1 MASTKIES
9 PPNRPEEQKVHNINQ
24 VEMTITN
31 YGTFGQSYSA
41 AGCWWPIGS
50 GENYIFGAGIWFGTI
65 DNGDTLVT
73 NSYIPNNGQH
83 ETECGLWGS
92 NYMASHNVI
101 YMYGDNWPA
110 PADTF
115 PMAPQS
121 HVSHQDSWCCF
132 NDSLP
137 WFHDTEPIGLEFYQT
152 VYVWDVSEIEDIV
165 FFTHEVK
172 NVTDHT
178 LQDCYIAVVT
188 DCDIGGENP
197 TANDRNSGVVARWYV
212 IDSESIFVDNLGY
225 QWQEEPEAGWAAF
238 PGAIG
243 FDLLET
249 PNDIGM
255 TAFKR
260 FTLNVEPLTDPD
272 RYEMLAGYD
281 YLTGLPEPYD
291 TFPSDPDDQR
301 FLISSG
307 PFDLEPD
314 QSATI
319 IFAVLLASW
328 EGMYQTP
335 DTALA
340 LIDKWAQYQY
350 DSGWQ
355 LSAEEN
361 SSPEVSKTS
370 IALSPNPSVGQT
382 KISFTLIK
390 SGMVSLKL
398 YNTVGQ
404 LVHKIVQNDMSA
416 GTYTFAVDTRELTQG
431 SYFLILETPHGTAS
445 RSLVVLR

>member
-1 MASTKIES
+1 MASTKIVE
-9 PPNRPEEQKVHNINQ
+9 PPSRPEQLKVHNINQ
-24 VEMTITN
+24 VEMTISN
-31 YGTFGQSYSA
+31 YGVFGQNLSGS
-41 AGCWWPIGS
+41 GCWWPIGS
-50 GENYIFGAGIWFGTI
+50 GEAYIFGAGLWFGTI

-73 NSYIPNNGQH
+73 NSYIPNNGAH
-83 ETECGLWGS
+83 ETEPGLSGT
-92 NYMASHNVI
+92 NYNDSYNVI

-110 PADTF
+110 PVDTF
-115 PMAPQS
+115 PMAPQD

-152 VYVWDVSEIEDIV
+152 VYVWNVSEIEDIV

-188 DCDIGGENP
+188 DCDVGDEAAAP
-197 TANDRNSGVVARWYV
+197 NDRNSGVVARWYV

-225 QWQEEPEAGWAAF
+225 QWQEDPEAGWAEF
-238 PGAIG
+238 PGVIG

-255 TAFKR
+255 SAFKR
-260 FTLNVEPLTDPD
+260 FTLSIEPLTDPD
-272 RYEMLAGYD
+272 RYETLAGYD
-281 YLTGLPEPYD
+281 FMTGLYEPYD
-291 TFPSDPDDQR
+291 TFPSDPTDQR
-301 FLISSG
+301 FLMSSG

-314 QSATI
+314 QGATL
-319 IFAVLLASW
+319 IFAVLLARW
-328 EGMYQTP
+328 EGIYQTP
-335 DTALA
+335 DSALV
-340 LIDKWAQYQY
+340 LVDKWAQYQY

-355 LSAEEN
+355 LSVGEN
-361 SSPEVSKTS
+361 SSPDIIKTS
-370 IALSPNPSVGQT
+370 VALSPNPCAGNT
-382 KISFTLIK
+382 KISFSLVK
-390 SGMVSLKL
+390 SGVVSLKL

-404 LVHKIVQNDMSA
+404 LVHKLVQSNMSA
-416 GTYTFAVDTRELTQG
+416 GAYTFDVDAGGLAQG
-431 SYFLILETPHGTAS
+431 TYFLILETPYGTVS

>member
-1 MASTKIES
+1 MARTTITE
-9 PPNRPEEQKVHNINQ
+9 PPYRSEEQKVHNINQ

-31 YGTFGQSYSA
+31 YGIFGQSYSA

-73 NSYIPNNGQH
+73 NSYVPNNGAY
-83 ETECGLWGS
+83 ETEPGLWGS
-92 NYMASHNVI
+92 SYMSSHNVI

-110 PADTF
+110 PTDSF
-115 PMAPQS
+115 PMAPQD

-137 WFHDTEPIGLEFYQT
+137 YFHDTEPIGLELYQT

-188 DCDIGGENP
+188 DCDIGNELP
-197 TANDRNSGVVARWYV
+197 TGNDRNSGVVGRWYV
-212 IDSESIFVDNLGY
+212 IGSDSIFVDNLGY
-225 QWQEEPEAGWAAF
+225 QWQDDAEVGWAAF

-249 PNDIGM
+249 PDDLGM

-260 FTLNVEPLTDPD
+260 FTIDLEPLTDPD

-281 YLTGLPEPYD
+281 YVTGLPEPYD
-291 TFPSDPDDQR
+291 TFPSDPYDQR
-301 FLISSG
+301 FLLSSG
-307 PFDLEPD
+307 PFDLESN

-319 IFAVLLASW
+319 IYAVLLANW
-328 EGMYQTP
+328 EGIYQTP

-340 LIDKWAQYQY
+340 LIDEWAQYQY

-355 LSAEEN
+355 LSVEEGT
-361 SSPEVSKTS
+361 SPEVSKTS
-370 IALSPNPSVGQT
+370 IVLNPNPCAGRT
-382 KISFTLIK
+382 KISFTLTQP
-390 SGMVSLKL
+390 GMVSLKL

-404 LVHKIVQNDMSA
+404 LVQEIAQDNLSA
-416 GTYTFAVDTRELTQG
+416 GSHTFDVDTHGCAQG
-431 SYFLILETPHGTAS
+431 TYFLILETSHSTVS
-445 RSLVVLR
+445 RSFVILR